1 MGNTMSKPILV
12 KENHQLI
19 DQLEQD
25 LRSLVT
31 KFREDTGL
39 LITYIDIEIEE
50 RHIGP
55 HVLGGIKIAG
65 MVKG

>member
-1 MGNTMSKPILV
+1 MNTPILV

-25 LRSLVT
+25 LRNLIVQ
-31 KFREDTGL
+31 FRLDTGL
-39 LITYIDIEIEE
+39 LITYIDIEIEKM
-50 RHIGP
+50 HIAP
-55 HVLGGIKIAG
+55 HVLGKVKIAG